1 MVGVLPALVVCLTT
15 ASAWVVA
22 PPTHSLAR
30 TRGAELTRV
39 AAKKAA
45 AEKDSRLWEGDV
57 RRTRTRPHHR
67 AARSARLPHLRLS
80 PPPRPAPQWVCADCG
95 YVYDKQLFGGK
106 YFEEQG
112 YGFKC
117 PQCSGPRRRYAKM
130 VGNTVGVTL
139 DGGDGPILLFSGV
152 GFAITIAF
160 AVWVSLARRRLEFAI
175 VAR

>member
-1 MVGVLPALVVCLTT
+1 MVRVLPALVVCLTT

-57 RRTRTRPHHR
+57 RRAR
-67 AARSARLPHLRLS
+67 AAPPAQRARARASLICASLAR
-80 PPPRPAPQWVCADCG
+80 AQWVCADCG

>member
-1 MVGVLPALVVCLTT
+1 MGGRRASRARATPPPRSTFRAPTSSALV
-15 ASAWVVA
+15 S
-22 PPTHSLAR
+22 
-30 TRGAELTRV
+30 
-39 AAKKAA
+39 
-45 AEKDSRLWEGDV
+45 
-57 RRTRTRPHHR
+57 
-67 AARSARLPHLRLS
+67 
-80 PPPRPAPQWVCADCG
+80 PPRPAPQWVCADCG

>member
-1 MVGVLPALVVCLTT
+1 MCLDDARSASIISSRQSGEADTAAKKMVRVLPALVVCLTT

-57 RRTRTRPHHR
+57 RRARTRPHHR

-80 PPPRPAPQWVCADCG
+80 PPPPRPA
-95 YVYDKQLFGGK
+95 
-106 YFEEQG
+106 
-112 YGFKC
+112 
-117 PQCSGPRRRYAKM
+117 
-130 VGNTVGVTL
+130 VGV
-139 DGGDGPILLFSGV
+139 
-152 GFAITIAF
+152 
-160 AVWVSLARRRLEFAI
+160 RRLRI
-175 VAR
+175 RV

>member
-1 MVGVLPALVVCLTT
+1 VGGRRASRARDPITAQHVPRAYLICACL
-15 ASAWVVA
+15 
-22 PPTHSLAR
+22 
-30 TRGAELTRV
+30 
-39 AAKKAA
+39 
-45 AEKDSRLWEGDV
+45 
-57 RRTRTRPHHR
+57 
-67 AARSARLPHLRLS
+67 

>member
-1 MVGVLPALVVCLTT
+1 MF
-15 ASAWVVA
+15 
-22 PPTHSLAR
+22 R
-30 TRGAELTRV
+30 TL
-39 AAKKAA
+39 
-45 AEKDSRLWEGDV
+45 
-57 RRTRTRPHHR
+57 RRR
-67 AARSARLPHLRLS
+67 
-80 PPPRPAPQWVCADCG
+80 APQWVCADCG